1 MTSEELALISY
12 LIREDVLKGLDGVQA
27 LNNTGNL
34 TLGDAIKKGEQMAG
48 GIPMSPALLSLAFKC
63 VGSAS
68 QLTTALEAF
77 NSYHG
82 PLPVPSLDAFVG
94 LGKLIRQV
102 IGMVLLTLEFTTHL
116 TYFWFC

>member
-1 MTSEELALISY
+1 MTSEELALIAY

-34 TLGDAIKKGEQMAG
+34 TLADALKKGEQMAG

-68 QLTTALEAF
+68 QLTTALNAF
-77 NSYHG
+77 NAYHG

-94 LGKLIRQV
+94 LGKWIRQV
-102 IGMVLLTLEFTTHL
+102 IGMIHLTLE
-116 TYFWFC
+116 